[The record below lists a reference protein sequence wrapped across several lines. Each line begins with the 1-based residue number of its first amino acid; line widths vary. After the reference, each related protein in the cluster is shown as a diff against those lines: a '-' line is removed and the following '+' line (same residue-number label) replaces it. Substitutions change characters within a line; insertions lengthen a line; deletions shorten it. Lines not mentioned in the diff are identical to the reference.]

1 MYRLAISPAWWLGG
15 TYEVELEAGTQFL
28 LLAATLATGIR
39 IGCATAQSRE
49 CARAL
54 TPPADAAF
62 IDMKRVRPLEAF
74 LLAPPGRNTI

>member
-39 IGCATAQSRE
+39 IGCATA
-49 CARAL
+49 
-54 TPPADAAF
+54 
-62 IDMKRVRPLEAF
+62 
-74 LLAPPGRNTI
+74 